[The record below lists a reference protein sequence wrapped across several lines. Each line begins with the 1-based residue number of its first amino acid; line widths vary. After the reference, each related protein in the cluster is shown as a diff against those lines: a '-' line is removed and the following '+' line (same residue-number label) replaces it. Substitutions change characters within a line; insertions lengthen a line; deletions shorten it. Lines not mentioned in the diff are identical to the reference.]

1 MAVYGKTPLTKAV
14 SKFAGDFNDDLQ
26 YELGLIYA
34 PEATQLSALQNKM
47 SESQSYD
54 TNREQIMAKMIAADS
69 GADSVESTALARMF
83 GGYGGGDFPGG
94 GPDSF
99 PVEPAPS
106 GPSEEEL
113 IAAIMNASLD
123 PTTMMSS
130 TPDMSQADPT
140 IADRALTGLE
150 GVFDY
155 ATDWPKQT
163 PFSISPEAQASFRDW
178 AADDSQY
185 TLSYSPGVGDI
196 VGDIAGKIA
205 NIPGNV
211 GNFFSGMG
219 DAALEF
225 ISDPDIMSQLAT
237 NQAGMAGPIRDPTII
252 REQENEELIQDIIA
266 SYPTWS
272 TTEKI
277 LGITK
282 ILGKAYNDTGGGPK
296 YDTTVNQLASYI
308 GNSENDPTIRSAI
321 TDMVTN
327 LKSDFSKSP
336 VSQDDLRLGGPDP
349 VDSVETPYYT
359 HPDQYDSPVLP
370 SYIKDRVTGT
380 DGVTGPDGEKDVVS
394 PWMES
399 KLPAEV
405 IKAIS
410 GNEDIQENI
419 DGTTWLDWLS
429 AVDSGKQNI
438 YSVFKG
444 DNPTFRMMNP
454 RAEGL
459 YDRWERQLRHQ
470 YNLELTN
477 PNSPWSGEVPTGN
490 NEQGAE
496 IVNRN
501 YREYLRAAF
510 DPENRTANLWS
521 RNDWQRN
528 MEQVYA
534 NMGPGFVEEQIA
546 LGAKEGE
553 EAVTQS
559 RMLSGAFESF
569 ARDPEIV
576 KQWIMAKSTKGANPI
591 VARYAPQA
599 IAREIDKWVMDNTKI
614 TQGIV
619 SNDPVS
625 QDAAGHEAAQSLFQ
639 EWAKRDFKWFGSK
652 GYGRG

>member
-34 PEATQLSALQNKM
+34 PQATQLSALQNKM

-54 TNREQIMAKMIAADS
+54 TDKEQIMAKMIAADR
-69 GADSVESTALARMF
+69 GMDPVDSTAMARMF

-94 GPDSF
+94 GPDGF

-113 IAAIMNASLD
+113 IATIMNAPLD
-123 PTTMMSS
+123 PTTTRSS
-130 TPDMSQADPT
+130 TLDVSQADPT

-163 PFSISPEAQASFRDW
+163 PFSISPEAQATIGNMVS
-178 AADDSQY
+178 S
-185 TLSYSPGVGDI
+185 
-196 VGDIAGKIA
+196 
-205 NIPGNV
+205 IPGNV
-211 GNFFSGMG
+211 GNFFSGVG
-219 DAALEF
+219 DAVLDF
-225 ISDPDIMSQLAT
+225 VTDPVAQQQLFSSQGGLVPPVYSQNLA
-237 NQAGMAGPIRDPTII
+237 N
-252 REQENEELIQDIIA
+252 EQIADDLIQDIIA
-266 SYPTWS
+266 SYPTWN
-272 TTEKI
+272 TTDKI
-277 LGITK
+277 LEITGH
-282 ILGKAYNDTGGGPK
+282 LRDVYNDTGGGPK

-349 VDSVETPYYT
+349 VDSVETPYYI
-359 HPDQYDSPVLP
+359 HPDQYDSPTLP
-370 SYIKDRVTGT
+370 SYIKDGVTGT
-380 DGVTGPDGEKDVVS
+380 DGVKGDVVVPS
-394 PWMES
+394 SVE
-399 KLPAEV
+399 EV

-410 GNEDIQENI
+410 GNEDTQANI

-444 DNPTFRMMNP
+444 ENPTFRMMNP

-521 RNDWQRN
+521 RDDWQRN

-534 NMGPGFVEEQIA
+534 NMGPGFVESQLA

-599 IAREIDKWVMDNTKI
+599 IAREIDKWVMDNTTI
-614 TQGIV
+614 NQGIV

-625 QDAAGHEAAQSLFQ
+625 QGEAGAEAAKSLFQ

-652 GYGRG
+652 GYGRN

>member
-14 SKFAGDFNDDLQ
+14 SKFAGDFNTDLQ
-26 YELGLIYA
+26 EELQLIYA

-106 GPSEEEL
+106 GLSEEEL
-113 IAAIMNASLD
+113 IAFIMNASLD

-130 TPDMSQADPT
+130 TPDVSQADPT

-150 GVFDY
+150 GIFNY

-163 PFSISPEAQASFRDW
+163 PFSISPEAQANIGNMVS
-178 AADDSQY
+178 S
-185 TLSYSPGVGDI
+185 
-196 VGDIAGKIA
+196 
-205 NIPGNV
+205 IPGNV
-211 GNFFSGMG
+211 GNFFSGAG
-219 DAALEF
+219 DAVLDF
-225 ISDPDIMSQLAT
+225 VTDPVAQEKMFSSQIATGADAPPVSSMSLT
-237 NQAGMAGPIRDPTII
+237 
-252 REQENEELIQDIIA
+252 REQVSDDLIQDIIA
-266 SYPTWS
+266 SYPTWN

-308 GNSENDPTIRSAI
+308 GNSENDSIIRSAI

-349 VDSVETPYYT
+349 VDSVETPYYI
-359 HPDQYDSPVLP
+359 HPDQYDSPTLP
-370 SYIKDRVTGT
+370 SYIK

-444 DNPTFRMMNP
+444 ENPTFRMMNP

-459 YDRWERQLRHQ
+459 YNKWEKQLRHQ
-470 YNLELTN
+470 YNIELTN

-490 NEQGAE
+490 NEQAAE

-510 DPENRTANLWS
+510 DPKNRTANLWS

-528 MEQVYA
+528 MEQVSA
-534 NMGPGFVEEQIA
+534 NTGELMNQSSFTQ
-546 LGAKEGE
+546 GAKEGE
-553 EAVTQS
+553 QAIPQD
-559 RMLSGAFESF
+559 RMLGGALESL

-614 TQGIV
+614 NQGIV
-619 SNDPVS
+619 SNDPES
-625 QDAAGHEAAQSLFQ
+625 QGEAGAEAAQSLFQ

-652 GYGRG
+652 GYGRN